1 MTTVMASEMRITALK
16 KVFAAYRADTSP
28 LVATAYK
35 DGLADIPDDVLVKAI
50 DAAILGEAFMP
61 TVARIRTY
69 ADKFKPEVP
78 ALPEPGTLT
87 AKAYL
92 AGEVAPVEDNDPV
105 LWRYCGLCKDTGW
118 IEEVREFK
126 PPYTMPVAV
135 GTKGHIE
142 RRVIEKERRS
152 YFSHCKCRATNP
164 KLQADRQR
172 TAKYS
177 RERDE

>member
-1 MTTVMASEMRITALK
+1 MIAVQDSPRITALK

-35 DGLADIPDDVLVKAI
+35 DGLADIPDDVLVKAV

-61 TVARIRTY
+61 TVARLRTY
-69 ADKFKPEVP
+69 ADKFRPELP
-78 ALPEPGTLT
+78 ALPAPTVDANHYLT
-87 AKAYL
+87 
-92 AGEVAPVEDNDPV
+92 GQVAPLPDDDPRT
-105 LWRYCGLCKDTGW
+105 WAYCGLCRDTGW
-118 IEEVREFK
+118 VEDVRITK

-135 GTKGHIE
+135 GTGDRIE
-142 RRVIEKERRS
+142 ARVIEQERKS

-164 KLQADRQR
+164 KLVAARQR

-177 RERDE
+177 REGQ

>member
-1 MTTVMASEMRITALK
+1 MTGAMASETRIQALK

-69 ADKFKPEVP
+69 ADRVKPEP
-78 ALPEPGTLT
+78 LALPAPTVEPSR
-87 AKAYL
+87 YL
-92 AGEVAPVEDNDPV
+92 NGQVDP
-105 LWRYCGLCKDTGW
+105 LPDDDPRTWMYCSVCRDTGW
-118 IEEVREFK
+118 VEDVRETK

-135 GTKGHIE
+135 GTGDVIE
-142 RRVIEKERRS
+142 RRVIELERRS

-164 KLQADRQR
+164 KLVADRQR
-172 TAKYS
+172 RVKYS
-177 RERDE
+177 RENE